1 MTIMHRRTQRGAAL
15 IVSLIMLTLITLL
28 VITALNLGSLGF
40 RSVSNTQ
47 FRDEAIAAS
56 NFAIQQVIGSP
67 FFVNAAA
74 VAAAAQD
81 IDVYLDN
88 RTPDGNPD
96 YVVSIAAPRC
106 IFVSEAEAGKAS
118 SVSLPP
124 TMTSG
129 STWNSVWDI
138 QATVAPES
146 NAGEASVRIR
156 TGVRVLL
163 NQTQRD
169 DVCD

>member
-1 MTIMHRRTQRGAAL
+1 VSARYHHRQRGVAL
-15 IVSLIMLTLITLL
+15 VVSLIMLVLITLL
-28 VITALNLGSLGF
+28 VMTALNLASSGF

-56 NFAIQQVIGSP
+56 NVAIQQVISSP
-67 FFVNAAA
+67 FFIDPADA
-74 VAAAAQD
+74 VEEINVD
-81 IDVYLDN
+81 LDD
-88 RTPDGNPD
+88 DGNPD
-96 YVVSIAAPRC
+96 YVVDIAEPQC
-106 IFVSEAEAGKAS
+106 IFVSEAEAGRAS
-118 SVSLPP
+118 SLSLPP

-146 NAGEASVRIR
+146 NAGEAAVRIR

>member
-1 MTIMHRRTQRGAAL
+1 MIAFRQSAQTGAAL

-47 FRDEAIAAS
+47 FRDEAIAAAE
-56 NFAIQQVIGSP
+56 NAIKLVISSP
-67 FFVNAAA
+67 FFENPAAA
-74 VAAAAQD
+74 VQD
-81 IDVYLDN
+81 IAIDLDN
-88 RTPDGNPD
+88 DGNND
-96 YVVSIAAPRC
+96 YVVSIAQPQC
-106 IFVSEAEAGKAS
+106 IFVSEAEEGRAS

-138 QATVAPES
+138 QATVAPDS
-146 NAGEASVRIR
+146 NAGEAAVRIR

>member
-1 MTIMHRRTQRGAAL
+1 MTTTYRRTQRGAAL

-56 NFAIQQVIGSP
+56 NFAIQQMISSP
-67 FFVNAAA
+67 FFDPIAP
-74 VAAAAQD
+74 AQD

-96 YVVSIAAPRC
+96 YVVSIAVPQC
-106 IFVSEAEAGKAS
+106 VFVSEAEAGKAS
-118 SVSLPP
+118 SISLPP

-146 NAGEASVRIR
+146 NAGEAAVRIR

>member
-1 MTIMHRRTQRGAAL
+1 MSSARPRSQRGAAL
-15 IVSLIMLTLITLL
+15 VVSIIMLVLITLL
-28 VITALNLGSLGF
+28 VITAMNLGSLGF

-47 FRDEAIAAS
+47 FRDEAVAAA
-56 NFAIQQVIGSP
+56 NVAIQQVISSP
-67 FFVNAAA
+67 FFVDPAAA
-74 VAAAAQD
+74 VED
-81 IDVYLDN
+81 INVDLDN
-88 RTPDGNPD
+88 DGDAD
-96 YVVSIAAPRC
+96 YVVSIAEPQC
-106 IFVSEAEAGKAS
+106 IFVSEASEGKAS
-118 SVSLPP
+118 SLKLDP

-138 QATVAPES
+138 DATVTPDG

-169 DVCD
+169 DVCP

>member
-1 MTIMHRRTQRGAAL
+1 MSSARPRAQRGAAL
-15 IVSLIMLTLITLL
+15 VVSIIMLVLITLL
-28 VITALNLGSLGF
+28 VITAMNLGSLGF

-47 FRDEAIAAS
+47 FRDEAVAAA
-56 NFAIQQVIGSP
+56 NVAIQQVISSP
-67 FFVNAAA
+67 FVNDPAAA
-74 VAAAAQD
+74 VED
-81 IDVYLDN
+81 INVDLDD
-88 RTPDGNPD
+88 DGDTD
-96 YVVSIAAPRC
+96 YVVSIAEPQC
-106 IFVSEAEAGKAS
+106 IFVSEASEGKAS
-118 SVSLPP
+118 SVQLDP

-138 QATVAPES
+138 DATVTPDS

-169 DVCD
+169 DVCP

>member
-1 MTIMHRRTQRGAAL
+1 MSGARAKAQRGAAL
-15 IVSLIMLTLITLL
+15 VVSIIMLVLITLL
-28 VITALNLGSLGF
+28 VITAMNLGSLGF

-47 FRDEAIAAS
+47 YRDEAIAAA
-56 NFAIQQVIGSP
+56 NVAIQQVISSP
-67 FFVNAAA
+67 FFVDPAAA
-74 VAAAAQD
+74 VED
-81 IDVYLDN
+81 IDVDLDN
-88 RTPDGNPD
+88 DGDTD
-96 YVVSIAAPRC
+96 YVVSIAEPQC
-106 IFVSEAEAGKAS
+106 IFVSEASEGKAS
-118 SVSLPP
+118 SLSLPP

-138 QATVAPES
+138 DATVAPEG

-169 DVCD
+169 DVCP

>member
-1 MTIMHRRTQRGAAL
+1 MSSARPRAQRGAAL
-15 IVSLIMLTLITLL
+15 VVSIIMLVLITLL
-28 VITALNLGSLGF
+28 VITAMNLGSLGF

-47 FRDEAIAAS
+47 FRDEAVAAA
-56 NFAIQQVIGSP
+56 NVAIQQVISSP
-67 FFVNAAA
+67 FFVDPAAA
-74 VAAAAQD
+74 VED
-81 IDVYLDN
+81 INVDLDN
-88 RTPDGNPD
+88 DGDAD
-96 YVVSIAAPRC
+96 YVVSIAEPQC
-106 IFVSEAEAGKAS
+106 IFVSEASEGKAS
-118 SVSLPP
+118 SLKLDP

-138 QATVAPES
+138 DATVTPDG

-169 DVCD
+169 DVCP